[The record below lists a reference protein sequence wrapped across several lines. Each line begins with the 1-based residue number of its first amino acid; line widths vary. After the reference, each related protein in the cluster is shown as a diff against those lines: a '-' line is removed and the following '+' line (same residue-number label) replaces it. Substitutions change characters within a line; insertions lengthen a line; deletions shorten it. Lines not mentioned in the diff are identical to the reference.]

1 MGELKRGSW
10 GVVPSTQAK
19 KSEKWVGTL
28 DMKIKNTKLGM
39 AEFLDVYNL
48 CSHVKGQKGT
58 VVTIRGLRELVTVL
72 VENTDA
78 RISGYFGSCCAYV
91 VFIYFLSGEETGV

>member
-1 MGELKRGSW
+1 
-10 GVVPSTQAK
+10 
-19 KSEKWVGTL
+19 
-28 DMKIKNTKLGM
+28 MKIKNTKLGM

-58 VVTIRGLRELVTVL
+58 VVTIHGLRELVTVL